1 MKSVI
6 ERLKEVLLEEK
17 VRMESKVSRKFGN
30 SELKALK
37 SGVAIV
43 DSELSVE
50 PGSLVG
56 KHAGWGEIEPIGFVV
71 DSIQHNKLNRYIIR
85 TLEPDDIPR
94 SFEMA
99 EAEFLYSLEKRI
111 EILEK
116 YEEIIGSL
124 LPP

>member
-17 VRMESKVSRKFGN
+17 VRMESRVSRKFAR

-56 KHAGWGEIEPIGFVV
+56 KRAGWGEIEPIGFVV

-85 TLEPDDIPR
+85 TLEPDGVPR

-111 EILEK
+111 EILEM
-116 YEEIIGSL
+116 YEEIIGKFA
-124 LPP
+124 PP

>member
-6 ERLKEVLLEEK
+6 ERLREVLLEERA
-17 VRMESKVSRKFGN
+17 RMESRVSRKFGN

-50 PGSLVG
+50 PGSLVW
-56 KHAGWGEIEPIGFVV
+56 KYAGWGEIEPIGFVV

-85 TLEPDDIPR
+85 TLEPDGIPR

-111 EILEK
+111 EIIER
-116 YEEIIGSL
+116 YEEIIG
-124 LPP
+124 

>member
-17 VRMESKVSRKFGN
+17 VRMESRVSRKFAR

-56 KHAGWGEIEPIGFVV
+56 KRAGWGEIEPIGFVV

-85 TLEPDDIPR
+85 TLEPDGVPR

-111 EILEK
+111 EILK
-116 YEEIIGSL
+116 MYEEIIGKFA
-124 LPP
+124 PP